1 MGVKHKLKRI
11 KKQLNLLSQQSAGI
25 AAGLA
30 QMRVLT
36 EKHGKLLEQHT
47 TLLQHLST
55 QVGGQSLAT
64 AAEPKAG
71 VNQSDR
77 AETANSTA
85 TAIAQQTET
94 AKQQAALLQLQT
106 ENLSRLLAMLEH
118 RDQPPA

>member
-11 KKQLNLLSQQSAGI
+11 KKQLNLLSQQSAGL

-55 QVGGQSLAT
+55 QVGGQSLA